1 MRILLNDLKQYIKD
15 TLAVSVVTEKWG
27 ESSRLPFFL
36 KDNYVFYRAQFFG
49 LTCLMMVDV
58 RDQEESPAVIRK
70 HMDQVRAKWD
80 GEIIYVRDRVTAY
93 NRKRLIEHNLPFI
106 VPGNQLYLPMLAID
120 LREHFRQK
128 REISDYFYPSTQVL
142 VLHWIYNNQN
152 AMTYTPTELARVLG
166 YSKMTMTRAFREVES
181 ILKDA
186 ALNEEQGVLDVYSLN
201 SRMLWERTRPFMRSP
216 VKKRIYV
223 ADFDVNRHTGHR
235 AGLSALADYSMLA
248 KPKNMVLA
256 VSQEEWKT
264 LQQKHQFQVLGSPD
278 PQVTEIE
285 IWSYA
290 PSLFGHDGVVDRL
303 SLYLSLQDMD
313 DERVE
318 SALEEL
324 LEGMQW

>member
-1 MRILLNDLKQYIKD
+1 MRILLSNLKQYIHD
-15 TLAVSVVTEKWG
+15 TLAVSITPDEWS
-27 ESSRLPFFL
+27 ESKRLPFFL
-36 KDNYVFYRAQFFG
+36 QDNYVFYRVDFLG
-49 LTCLMMVDV
+49 LTCLMMADT
-58 RDQEESPAVIRK
+58 RDQEESPVVIRK

-120 LREHFRQK
+120 LREHFRHK
-128 REISDYFYPSTQVL
+128 RQISDYFYPSTQVL

-152 AMTYTPTELARVLG
+152 ATAYTPTELARVLG

-186 ALNEEQGVLDVYSLN
+186 ELNEEQGVLDVYSLN
-201 SRMLWERTRPFMRSP
+201 SRGLWERTRPFMRSP

-223 ADFDVNRHTGHR
+223 SDFDVDRHIGHR

-264 LQQKHQFQVLGSPD
+264 LQQKHQFQVLDSLD
-278 PQVTEIE
+278 PEATEIE

-303 SLYLSLQDMD
+303 SLYLSSQDMD

-318 SALEEL
+318 AAREKL
-324 LEGMQW
+324 LEGMP